1 MRPCGGC
8 DAGSIPAGSTKPFL
22 KYLSMPDL
30 TFLLTRDTIRTMK
43 MLKTSPDNLEIKT
56 GKKSLNIRL
65 FLVLAILAGVAILAP
80 LPSFLP
86 VMSNSTAEAL
96 TRTRPVSRPG
106 VPITPTDGT
115 GCIYIVKEIFDTLG
129 QPLDRTRVAQFE
141 FTMNG
146 LIVRND
152 SNGNAGYEG
161 LAPGWYNVVET
172 PQDGWAQTS
181 ATANGYIE
189 VFPNKCTTIYF
200 KNRQTTP
207 VIPPALTTTCT
218 VSPSIAYIGNTV
230 TWKAFASGGTSS
242 TYTYSW
248 SGAVSGDGNTRSTS
262 FDSIGTK
269 TATVTVTSGGK
280 SISKSCSRI
289 IRATP
294 ITPTAI
300 PLTASCNASP
310 GTVRVGE
317 TVNWSVTRSGGTGSY
332 TYSWSGAVSGT
343 SRTPPSISYSTIG
356 TKTANVRV
364 TSGSESVNRTCSV
377 NVIANQEQPSPSVIL
392 TANPTSIQSG
402 ESSYLSWTSNN
413 ANSCSASW
421 TTSTAPAGDK
431 IVYPTVTTTYEITC
445 YGASGTTTA
454 TASRKDSIGNN
465 NTGDGPDV
473 TTRSATSVDRDEA
486 TLRGDVDGNGLATRV
501 WFEWSDDR

>member
-115 GCIYIVKEIFDTLG
+115 GCIYVKKETYNTLS
-129 QPLDRTRVAQFE
+129 QPITPVAQFT

-146 LIVRND
+146 ATVYND
-152 SNGNAGYEG
+152 SNGNAGFTG
-161 LAPGWYNVVET
+161 LPAGEYYVTEEVPY
-172 PQDGWAQTS
+172 GWAQTS
-181 ATANGYIE
+181 ITPTNGHVYVE
-189 VFPNKCTTIYF
+189 ANKCATVVF
-200 KNRQTTP
+200 KNIQTTP

-317 TVNWSVTRSGGTGSY
+317 TVNWSVNRSGGTGSY

-445 YGASGTTTA
+445 YGASGTTPA
-454 TASRKDSIGNN
+454 TASRTVSVGNN